1 MMPPVDPH
9 VGPLRLAHERNKELE
24 CSQEQWQEGTTR
36 AKARGARAAATG
48 PIPLFFGSAVR
59 RSLCTEVVNLLRSLA
74 CNSTW
79 RGAVC
84 TTLQESAVA
93 LDTLDAVGTAGT
105 VDAVGTAGMKG
116 PRGARGGTGG
126 QRGERGETKK
136 EGDDHTDLSRAAAAT
151 VATGALLVMGGA
163 TAPHLDL
170 ASLCQVVVPG
180 TASHVGG
187 DAGCGDLGK
196 TQKGKGG
203 ASIDSSSS
211 SSSSASSTP
220 QEGNIKPEFNEI
232 QPHRAICLP
241 LLVGQTRMRDSHFV
255 FRSCEIM
262 YEYICYTSMA

>member
-24 CSQEQWQEGTTR
+24 CSQKQWQEGTAR
-36 AKARGARAAATG
+36 AKARGARAAAAG
-48 PIPLFFGSAVR
+48 PVPLFFGSAVR

-84 TTLQESAVA
+84 TTLQEAAVA
-93 LDTLDAVGTAGT
+93 LDALD
-105 VDAVGTAGMKG
+105 DVGTAGMKG
-116 PRGARGGTGG
+116 QRGVRGGTGG
-126 QRGERGETKK
+126 QRGEGGETKK
-136 EGDDHTDLSRAAAAT
+136 EGDDLTDLSRAAAAT

-203 ASIDSSSS
+203 ASVDSSSS
-211 SSSSASSTP
+211 CSSSAAASASTSSSP
-220 QEGNIKPEFNEI
+220 SSEVLRRRKKESNNLLLSSPSLEV
-232 QPHRAICLP
+232 RANVQL
-241 LLVGQTRMRDSHFV
+241 
-255 FRSCEIM
+255 
-262 YEYICYTSMA
+262 AW